1 MNPTVLP
8 VRNRTTLRDFLKLPS
23 ALYSTDSHWVPPLTS
38 EVEKT
43 LDVRRNPYFRRS
55 QLERFVCYDADG
67 PAGRIAVVLNP
78 AHVERSHVKT
88 AFFGF
93 FEAKNRPAV
102 VRALVAAA
110 ESFCHTYGAEFLEG
124 PFNPNHY
131 SELGLQVSGFDR
143 PPAFFQ
149 TYNPSYYE
157 DLLVSAGFNETAR
170 FHTRRNDHIA
180 SYVRDHLGAWKAP
193 MKIQEYTVR
202 CVNMKNLRNELERI
216 REVCNDAFADN
227 WHFLPLSR
235 EEYLFAAEY
244 LHLVTRPELV
254 IIVEHKGIPVG
265 VLECVLDVNPLL
277 RRFNGR
283 SGPLKILRY
292 LRARKHLKHLIIF
305 AVGIKREYQKTR
317 VFALLLNAAC
327 GFLEQYDTLETTWM
341 SDSNILAVRA
351 AEVLGLER
359 DKEFAIFGK
368 SVADGKRGGT
378 P

>member
-1 MNPTVLP
+1 MNLTVLP
-8 VRNRTTLRDFLKLPS
+8 VRNRATLRDFLRLPF
-23 ALYSTDSHWVPPLTS
+23 ALYATDSHWVPPLMS
-38 EVEKT
+38 EVSKT

-55 QLERFVCYDADG
+55 RLERFVCYGTDG

-78 AHVERSHVKT
+78 VHAERSHEKT

-93 FEAKNRPAV
+93 FEAKNEPAV
-102 VRALVAAA
+102 ARALVGAA
-110 ESFCHTYGAEFLEG
+110 ESFCRTHGAEFLEG

-149 TYNPSYYE
+149 PYNPPSYE
-157 DLLVSAGFNETAR
+157 DLLVSAGFREMAR

-180 SYVRDHLGAWKAP
+180 SYVRDHLGSWREP
-193 MKIQEYTVR
+193 MRIPEYTVR
-202 CVNMKNLRNELERI
+202 GVNMKDLPNELERI

-244 LHLVTRPELV
+244 LHLVTHPELV

-283 SGPLKILRY
+283 SGPLKVLRF
-292 LRARKHLKHLIIF
+292 LRARRHVKHLIIF

-341 SDSNILAVRA
+341 SDSNTLAVRA

-359 DKEFAIFGK
+359 DKEFAIYRK
-368 SVADGKRGGT
+368 PVAVGERGGT
-378 P
+378 S